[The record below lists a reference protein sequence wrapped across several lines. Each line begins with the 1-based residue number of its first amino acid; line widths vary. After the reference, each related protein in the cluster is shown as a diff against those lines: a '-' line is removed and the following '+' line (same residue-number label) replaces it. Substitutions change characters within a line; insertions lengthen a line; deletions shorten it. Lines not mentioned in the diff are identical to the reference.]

1 MPAHPPWLRFQ
12 AYVVGLPKTGS
23 TSLATIFGNY
33 RSGHEWQLMELL
45 APALAR
51 RKGELSDEDFLLATG
66 KRLLPVSL
74 EMDSTTC
81 HHLYTDLLLARFP
94 HAVFLH
100 TVRDVR
106 SWATSL
112 LDMTLRKR
120 LAGRI
125 IKIEY
130 TASGLAYFR
139 LMTGGAYDF
148 DPGYSGDDRTSLI
161 PLMRYWAAH
170 MGEMSRLLPA
180 ERSLRLR
187 ARDIRNSL
195 PEIARLTGV
204 PVATLRADL
213 AHANQAP
220 LRFDRFSAF
229 DCAELREAYNEYC
242 AEIMADIFPE
252 EHAAWLAHCAEDR
265 HSGVEALDWETYLAA
280 VEAWVTDAVRRY
292 GPSAAH

>member
-33 RSGHEWQLMELL
+33 RSGHEWQLNELL

-51 RKGELSDEDFLLATG
+51 RKGEISDEEFLLATG

-81 HHLYTDLLLARFP
+81 HHLYTDLLLAHFP

-106 SWATSL
+106 SWASSL

-120 LAGRI
+120 LAGRVTRI
-125 IKIEY
+125 TYSDAGLEY
-130 TASGLAYFR
+130 YR
-139 LMTGGAYDF
+139 LMAGCDHEF
-148 DPGYSGDDRTSLI
+148 DPGYGGDDRTALI

-170 MGEMSRLLPA
+170 MREMSRLLPA
-180 ERSLRLR
+180 ERSLLVR
-187 ARDIRNSL
+187 AREISNHL
-195 PEIARLTGV
+195 PKIANLAGV

-229 DCAELREAYNEYC
+229 DCAELRDAYDEYC

-252 EHAAWLAHCAEDR
+252 EHAAWLAHCAGELR
-265 HSGVEALDWETYLAA
+265 SAVEAPDWETYLAT

-292 GPSAAH
+292 GPSVAH